1 MQWIRLFLSCLLFES
16 VAGSLAYAV
25 ICCWKKY
32 WKKGNYFLAL
42 AVRKTA
48 LLMYVIPVTFAYVSF
63 SRISWYHG
71 NIIYDGD
78 FLLGMSPGMYLVF
91 GLLGIVWICGLIT
104 VINSNCQRNAAVSRL
119 LKENKDISR
128 RDCQKLF
135 LEYQKR
141 FPKAGLSFYHNHTL
155 CSPVSVR
162 RGKKNLILFPDKS
175 YTEKELRIIL
185 EHETNHIM
193 AKDLCW
199 RMFGVV
205 ILCIHWFNPVVYRQ
219 FWDIIH
225 YQEIVC
231 DLRSSMNRPWYTK
244 KEYSVLLA
252 AQTASDLYPPPV
264 SAFAEQEKETMMK
277 LVMYILH

>member
-1 MQWIRLFLSCLLFES
+1 
-16 VAGSLAYAV
+16 
-25 ICCWKKY
+25 
-32 WKKGNYFLAL
+32 
-42 AVRKTA
+42 
-48 LLMYVIPVTFAYVSF
+48 
-63 SRISWYHG
+63 
-71 NIIYDGD
+71 
-78 FLLGMSPGMYLVF
+78 
-91 GLLGIVWICGLIT
+91 
-104 VINSNCQRNAAVSRL
+104 
-119 LKENKDISR
+119 
-128 RDCQKLF
+128 
-135 LEYQKR
+135 
-141 FPKAGLSFYHNHTL
+141 
-155 CSPVSVR
+155 
-162 RGKKNLILFPDKS
+162 
-175 YTEKELRIIL
+175 
-185 EHETNHIM
+185 M

-252 AQTASDLYPPPV
+252 TQTASDLYPPPV